1 MRVLYVTEGFPYPLT
16 SGNLRHYHLI
26 RGLSERHE
34 IHLVSAVGQSH
45 LPEHVDGMRGFCREV
60 DTFRSTS
67 GSSLVRKVSSS
78 VRDLIVAGGSNA
90 AARAM
95 ASAVA
100 EPLARGDYDVVVLT
114 GRITTTVFAVAG
126 RTPVV
131 VDLCDAA
138 VPRMRAAL
146 RYTAP
151 SRRPLVRIQ
160 LRRVERAEATMI
172 AGASHLLFASP
183 RDRESALR
191 DVVAPPPATILPNGV
206 DLEYWHRTQPRLG
219 GDVVFSGAM
228 QYPPNDDAARFLLE
242 TVMPRVWKAEPE
254 LRLRVIGINPT
265 RALLRAAQD
274 EPRVTVTGFVEDVR
288 PHLEQGAVYAA
299 PLRFASGIQNKL
311 LEAMAM
317 ELPTV
322 TSEQGANGLRGEHA
336 DELPLVV
343 AEEADEFESEILA
356 AVDRARRD
364 PEPDR
369 AGRDF
374 VAEHFTWPEAI
385 ATLERVLGATVREG

>member
-26 RGLSERHE
+26 RGLSERHD

-45 LPEHVDGMRGFCREV
+45 LPEHVDGMRAFCSEI
-60 DTFRSTS
+60 DTFRSTA
-67 GSSLVRKVSSS
+67 GSSLLRKVSSS
-78 VRDLIVAGGSNA
+78 ARDLVVAGGSSA

-95 ASAVA
+95 ASSVA
-100 EPLARGDYDVVVLT
+100 EPLARGAYDIVVLT
-114 GRITTTVFAVAG
+114 GRITAPVLDIAG

-138 VPRMRAAL
+138 VPRLRAAL
-146 RYTAP
+146 RYSTP
-151 SRRPLVRIQ
+151 SQRALVRIQ
-160 LRRVERAEATMI
+160 LRRVERAETRMI
-172 AGASHLLFASP
+172 AGGSHLLFASA
-183 RDRESALR
+183 RDRESTLR
-191 DVVAPPPATILPNGV
+191 DVVAAPPATILPNGV
-206 DLEYWHRTQPRLG
+206 DLEFWHRTQPLLG

-228 QYPPNDDAARFLLE
+228 QYPPNDDAARFLLG

-254 LRLRVIGINPT
+254 LRLRIIGINPS
-265 RALLRAAQD
+265 RALLRAAQG

-288 PHLEQGAVYAA
+288 PHLEYGAVYAA

-317 ELPTV
+317 ELPIV

-336 DELPLVV
+336 DDLPLVV
-343 AEEADEFESEILA
+343 AEGADEFESEILA

-364 PEPDR
+364 PEPYR

-374 VAEHFTWPEAI
+374 VAEHFTWTEAI
-385 ATLERVLGATVREG
+385 ATLERVLDATVREG

>member
-45 LPEHVDGMRGFCREV
+45 LPEHVDGMRGFCSEV
-60 DTFRSTS
+60 ETFRSTA
-67 GSSLVRKVSSS
+67 GSSLVRKLSSS
-78 VRDLIVAGGSNA
+78 VRDLVVAGGSSA
-90 AARAM
+90 TARAM

-100 EPLARGDYDVVVLT
+100 EPLARGAYDVVVLT
-114 GRITTTVFAVAG
+114 GRLTATMLDIAG

-138 VPRMRAAL
+138 VPRLRAAL
-146 RYTAP
+146 RYSTP
-151 SRRPLVRIQ
+151 SQRALVRIQ
-160 LRRVERAEATMI
+160 LRRVQRAESRMI
-172 AGASHLLFASP
+172 AGGSHLLFASA
-183 RDRESALR
+183 RDRASTLR
-191 DVVAPPPATILPNGV
+191 GAAAPPPATILPNGV
-206 DLEYWHRTQPRLG
+206 DLDYWRRTQPRLG

-228 QYPPNDDAARFLLE
+228 QYPPNDDASRFLLG
-242 TVMPRVWKAEPE
+242 TVMPHVWNAQPQ
-254 LRLRVIGINPT
+254 LRLRLIGINPT
-265 RALLRAAQD
+265 RALLRAAEG

-311 LEAMAM
+311 LEALAM
-317 ELPTV
+317 ELPII
-322 TSEQGANGLRGEHA
+322 TSDQGANGLRGEHA
-336 DELPLVV
+336 AQLPLVV
-343 AEEADEFESEILA
+343 AESADEFASEILS
-356 AVDRARRD
+356 AVDRARTN
-364 PEPDR
+364 PEPHR

-374 VAEHFTWPEAI
+374 VAEHFTWSEAI
-385 ATLERVLGATVREG
+385 ATLERVLDATVRQA